1 MGNVL
6 IDRHPRMAA
15 PQISFLGTI
24 DLEKRVFFSI
34 MTFLRLCYAFFFFYC
49 LSDLQKKGT
58 WSINCGKGDRMSLS
72 WSCVTL

>member
-34 MTFLRLCYAFFFFYC
+34 MTFLRLFYSFFFFFF
-49 LSDLQKKGT
+49 
-58 WSINCGKGDRMSLS
+58 I
-72 WSCVTL
+72 V